1 MKIHDW
7 ALIFLGIFITYFLVI
22 FISVKTT
29 QAENVKD
36 IRYSDYL
43 TTATEDAI
51 SSIHTNGTDLI
62 FGTKENRKK
71 ASNIFYDTLSH
82 CLENVVRGESYV
94 QDMVPFIIYVDVNGF
109 YVQYRDFTSSNELA
123 TIITP
128 INTWNSSFDNGNYL
142 VRYSLN
148 EDVEVLDRT
157 TGNTYKGNRFD
168 VYNKANTVELYYLTQ
183 DTFYEER
190 DYVVLQKI
198 EDAIN
203 YYCNNYNYTNPMGY
217 TYEVTLPRTKGTD
230 EGRFIDQPCI
240 ISFLQGEWFGL
251 TGTDANIYA
260 FSGAEVTT
268 PVMYG
273 VTDNAGEKLYHTKK
287 CSMYS
292 YIVDTGTIK
301 ECAEMGAYPCP
312 DCVR

>member
-29 QAENVKD
+29 QAENIKD

-51 SSIHTNGTDLI
+51 SSVHTNGTEL
-62 FGTKENRKK
+62 FFATKENKTK
-71 ASNIFYDTLSH
+71 ASNVFYDTLSH
-82 CLENVVRGESYV
+82 CLEQVIRGESYV
-94 QDMVPFIIYVDVNGF
+94 QDMVPFIIYVDWNGF

-123 TIITP
+123 TITTP

-168 VYNKANTVELYYLTQ
+168 VFTHSETKQPENQQQHQQNRQQDSAVLLSHSCSSLIDLLCGNPEKCREPLTGDILSYAQ
-183 DTFYEER
+183 CAYFFA
-190 DYVVLQKI
+190 YVNLH
-198 EDAIN
+198 
-203 YYCNNYNYTNPMGY
+203 CM
-217 TYEVTLPRTKGTD
+217 
-230 EGRFIDQPCI
+230 
-240 ISFLQGEWFGL
+240 SFLASQLNCRWQL
-251 TGTDANIYA
+251 N
-260 FSGAEVTT
+260 
-268 PVMYG
+268 
-273 VTDNAGEKLYHTKK
+273 
-287 CSMYS
+287 
-292 YIVDTGTIK
+292 
-301 ECAEMGAYPCP
+301 
-312 DCVR
+312 